1 MNTSPSIQP
10 LTSGRLLARN
20 TVWNLFGQLVPMA
33 VGLIAVPPL
42 VHALGVDRF
51 GVLSLAWIVIGYFSL
66 LDLGIGR
73 ALTKLVADKLGTG
86 EDHSIPPLAWTA
98 LLFMLLLGSLGG
110 VVISAM
116 LPWLVHGVLKV
127 PAALQAETLH
137 GFYLLAVSIPVVTV
151 TSGLRGILEA
161 QQRFRILNLIRI
173 PMSIFAF
180 AGPLLALP
188 FSHSLVP
195 VIAILLFGRVVGLLA
210 HLIACLH
217 AMPLLRHNFVVRR
230 SILGP
235 VVRLGGW
242 MTVSNVISP
251 FMVYLD
257 RFLIGVFL
265 SVGAVAYYT
274 APFDVVTRLL
284 VIPGAV
290 AGVLFPAFAASL
302 TRDPDRVTL
311 LLSRGVKSVFLATFP
326 VILMIIV
333 LAPEGLRI
341 WLGPTFAQNGGS
353 VLRWLAIGVFLNC
366 LAQLPFALIQ
376 SAGRPDITAKLHL
389 LELPIYLVAVCV
401 LTKRLG
407 IEGTAIAWTARVTLD
422 AVLLFLMAHYLLS
435 RKWKLLAKLGTATA
449 ATMLLMYLGA
459 VPDRLAPKLEFLG
472 LGLLAFGFAAWFL
485 ILDASERAL
494 LLGIAEEASRRARS
508 AYGAF
513 SIFSLIAKLY
523 SMKEKDSDKIVDLAL
538 TNPIIRA
545 IQVPAELRQF
555 AAIIAE
561 RQPKTVMEIGT
572 CHGGSLFVLCRLSHP
587 DATVIS
593 VDLPGGPFGGGYSRF
608 RMPIL
613 KAFPA
618 NGQRLH
624 LVRDDSHKLET
635 RDKVVELLGDR
646 SLDLLFIDADHTYE
660 GSRSDFE
667 LYSPLVKSGGLIAF
681 HDIARNQPSSEY
693 GVLRLWNEIKDQYR
707 HSEIIGNPDQ
717 VGFGI
722 GLLYV

>member
-1 MNTSPSIQP
+1 MNTSSSIQP

-20 TVWNLFGQLVPMA
+20 TVWNLFGQLAPMA
-33 VGLIAVPPL
+33 VGLVAVPPL

-73 ALTKLVADKLGTG
+73 ALTKLVADKLGTD
-86 EDHSIPPLAWTA
+86 EEHAIPPLAWTA
-98 LLFMLLLGSLGG
+98 LLLMLLLGSLGG

-137 GFYLLAVSIPVVTV
+137 GFYLLAVSIPIVTI

-195 VIAILLFGRVVGLLA
+195 VIAILLFGRIVGLLA
-210 HLIACLH
+210 HLFACLH
-217 AMPLLRHNFVVRR
+217 AMPLLRHNFIVRR

-242 MTVSNVISP
+242 MTVSNVVGP

-257 RFLIGVFL
+257 RFLIGVLL
-265 SVGAVAYYT
+265 SVSAVAYYT

-284 VIPGAV
+284 VVPAAV
-290 AGVLFPAFAASL
+290 TGVLFPAFAASL

-326 VILMIIV
+326 VILIIIV

-341 WLGPTFAQNGGS
+341 WLGPTFAQNGGP
-353 VLRWLAIGVFLNC
+353 VLRWLAVGVFLNG
-366 LAQLPFALIQ
+366 LAQLPFVLIQ
-376 SAGRPDITAKLHL
+376 SAGRPDLTAKLHL
-389 LELPIYLVAVCV
+389 LELPTYLAAVWV
-401 LTKRLG
+401 LTQRLG
-407 IEGTAIAWTARVTLD
+407 IEGTAIAWTARGALD
-422 AVLLFLMAHYLLS
+422 AILLFLLAHYLLS
-435 RKWKLLAKLGTATA
+435 HKWRLLAKLGTATA
-449 ATMLLMYLGA
+449 ATMLLMYLGT

-485 ILDASERAL
+485 ILDMNERNFL
-494 LLGIAEEASRRARS
+494 SGIARETYLLARRLYRGLS
-508 AYGAF
+508 VF
-513 SIFSLIAKLY
+513 PLMAKLY
-523 SMKEKDSDKIVDLAL
+523 SMNAKDTDKVVDLAL
-538 TNPIIRA
+538 SSPIIRA
-545 IQVPAELRQF
+545 LQIPAELRQF

-561 RQPKTVMEIGT
+561 RQPKAVLEIGT
-572 CHGGSLFVLCRLSHP
+572 CHGGTLFVLCRLSHP

-593 VDLPGGPFGGGYSRF
+593 VDLPGGSFGGGYSRF
-608 RMPIL
+608 RTPIF

-624 LVRDDSHKLET
+624 LVRDDSHKAET
-635 RDKVVELLGDR
+635 RDKVVKLLGDPA
-646 SLDLLFIDADHTYE
+646 LDLLFIDADHTYE
-660 GSRSDFE
+660 GIRSDFE

-681 HDIARNQPSSEY
+681 HDIARNQPSTEY
-693 GVLRLWNEIKDQYR
+693 GVVRLWNEIKGQYR
-707 HSEIIGNPDQ
+707 YSEIVDNPDQ

-722 GLLYV
+722 GLLYI